1 MTGHETFV
9 EELTRY
15 LLNELPAEERRS
27 VEQHLG
33 TCGECRT
40 ELEKLRSAEALLV
53 LSGEEAAPPPRARA
67 RLMSA
72 IAREPRLAVVPQ
84 ASRPR
89 AWWMW
94 IPSVAA
100 LALAIAVGVLW
111 QENSDL
117 REKAN
122 RLAAIEAQQDL
133 GTQNAKETKEII
145 ADMTAK
151 GAIHVTLHQAGTDP
165 QPHAQAAYNP
175 KDGGIVLI
183 ASNLTQLPAGEA
195 YQLWIVPMDHGKPIR
210 AATFK
215 PTSRGT
221 AVVMNHNKM
230 KTAPQMFA
238 VTIEP
243 EDGMNSTALPTY
255 PAVLASPI
263 GE

>member
-33 TCGECRT
+33 TCGECRG
-40 ELEKLRSAEALLV
+40 ELEKLRGAEALLA
-53 LSGEEAAPPPRARA
+53 LSNSEVAPPPRARA

-72 IAREPRLAVVPQ
+72 IAREPRLAVVSQ
-84 ASRPR
+84 TSRPR

-117 REKAN
+117 HEKAN
-122 RLAAIEAQQDL
+122 RLAALEAQPDL
-133 GTQNAKETKEII
+133 DTQNAKETKEII

-151 GAIHVTLHQAGTDP
+151 GAIHVTLSQAGAEP
-165 QPHAQAAYNP
+165 QPHAKATYNP
-175 KDGGIVLI
+175 KDGGIVFI
-183 ASNLTQLPAGEA
+183 ANNLTQLPAGEA
-195 YQLWIVPMDHGKPIR
+195 YQLWIVPMDHGKPIP
-210 AATFK
+210 AGTFK
-215 PTSRGT
+215 PSSRGT
-221 AVVMNHNKM
+221 AVVTNHSKM

-243 EDGMNSTALPTY
+243 ENGPNSAAMPTY